1 MKGHKIGNLKRNMN
15 LDVECAFHSVVQD
28 KQRSGI
34 RSSCSLLRSERTA
47 LLSIMLAAIA
57 GPCGFVYGGAATT
70 TTTSSGTGYRRSNGG
85 VSLLSVTRRCHEEMV
100 KKRSG
105 LWLLRRWLL
114 SSSSGRSDT
123 RRATRRGLLLLPAVH
138 ACSLNNTLTAAD
150 GQGYTVQ
157 SRKQEHERSIDLK
170 EWMHEQGLPECKVA
184 LAEASPW
191 DNDGRGGKSKPIHY
205 VVASEE
211 LQVRERRQRLFSSS
225 SIA

>member
-1 MKGHKIGNLKRNMN
+1 
-15 LDVECAFHSVVQD
+15 
-28 KQRSGI
+28 
-34 RSSCSLLRSERTA
+34 
-47 LLSIMLAAIA
+47 MLAAIA
-57 GPCGFVYGGAATT
+57 GPCGFVYGGAA
-70 TTTSSGTGYRRSNGG
+70 SSNSSSGTGGTGYRRSNGG

-123 RRATRRGLLLLPAVH
+123 RRATRRCLLLPAVH
-138 ACSLNNTLTAAD
+138 ACSLNSTLTAAD
-150 GQGYTVQ
+150 GQGCTVQ
-157 SRKQEHERSIDLK
+157 SRKQEHERGIDLK

-191 DNDGRGGKSKPIHY
+191 DNDGGGGKSKPIHY

-211 LQVRERRQRLFSSS
+211 LQVRERRQKLFSSS

>member
-1 MKGHKIGNLKRNMN
+1 VN

-57 GPCGFVYGGAATT
+57 GPRGFVYGGAAT
-70 TTTSSGTGYRRSNGG
+70 SSSSGTGGTGYRRSNGG
-85 VSLLSVTRRCHEEMV
+85 VSLLSVARRCHEEMV

-114 SSSSGRSDT
+114 SSSSARSDT

-150 GQGYTVQ
+150 GQGTVQ

-191 DNDGRGGKSKPIHY
+191 DNDGGGGKSKPIHY

>member
-1 MKGHKIGNLKRNMN
+1 MKGHKIGNLKRNVN

-70 TTTSSGTGYRRSNGG
+70 SCSGTGGTGYRRSNGG

-123 RRATRRGLLLLPAVH
+123 RRATGRGLLLLPAVH

-150 GQGYTVQ
+150 GQGCTVQ
-157 SRKQEHERSIDLK
+157 SRKQEHESSIDLK

-191 DNDGRGGKSKPIHY
+191 DNDVGGGKSKPIHY

-211 LQVRERRQRLFSSS
+211 LRVRER
-225 SIA
+225 